1 MKTLSIKNGFSRMLF
16 WSVISAAFIG
26 PGTVAT
32 CSLAGASFGT
42 SLLWALTF
50 STLAT
55 IVLQEAAARVT
66 LASSRSLGE
75 LMVIRHG
82 KNGVWISRLLAA
94 GVILGCAAYEAGN
107 ILGAVA
113 GLNLIVDAPSWLLS
127 IVIGVSAYFLLAVKN
142 VSLLPRLLG
151 LIVFILGFAFLLV
164 SFQALQAPLE
174 VVKNAVVPNF
184 PTNSALVITGLIG
197 TTIVPYN
204 LFLGSG
210 IGQGQ
215 SISEMRQGI
224 IMAVIIGGLISMSIV
239 LSGTLIEGEFG
250 FQNAGRVLGQRV
262 GNWGESLFAVGLFG
276 AGFTSV
282 VTAAFAAS
290 ITSKTLLSTNE
301 KQTAWVW
308 RGVLIVGLLFGI
320 SQVKPIPVI
329 LAAQVANGLILPF
342 VTWQIY
348 QCVNDKKLL
357 PEKYLNSR
365 IQNGLLLFILL
376 MTILLG
382 ANSIVRAF

>member
-1 MKTLSIKNGFSRMLF
+1 MLF

-26 PGTVAT
+26 PGTVTT

-50 STLAT
+50 STIAT

-75 LMVIRHG
+75 LMVSRHG
-82 KNGVWISRLLAA
+82 QKGIWISRLLAV
-94 GVILGCAAYEAGN
+94 GIILGCAAYEAGN
-107 ILGAVA
+107 LVGAVA
-113 GLNLIVDAPSWLLS
+113 GLQLITDLPSWLLS
-127 IVIGVSAYFLLAVKN
+127 LVVGIGAYLLLAVKN
-142 VSLLPRLLG
+142 ISLLPRLLG

-164 SFQALQAPLE
+164 SFQAFEAPLE
-174 VVKNAVVPNF
+174 VAQNVVLPNF
-184 PTNSALVITGLIG
+184 PSGSALVITGLIG

-215 SISEMRQGI
+215 TVSEMRQGI
-224 IMAVIIGGLISMSIV
+224 ILAVLIGGIISMSIV
-239 LSGTLIEGEFG
+239 LSGTLIEGEFS
-250 FQNAGRVLGQRV
+250 FQNAGKVLGQRM
-262 GNWGESLFAVGLFG
+262 GSWGETLFAIGLFG

-282 VTAAFAAS
+282 ITAAFAAS
-290 ITSKTLLSTNE
+290 ITAKTLLNTSE
-301 KQTAWVW
+301 QQSAWVW
-308 RGVLIVGLLFGI
+308 KGVLIVGLLFGI
-320 SQVKPIPVI
+320 AQIKPIPVI

-348 QCVNDKKLL
+348 QCVNDKSLL
-357 PEKYLNSR
+357 PAKYLNNKV
-365 IQNGLLLFILL
+365 QNGLLLFILVI
-376 MTILLG
+376 TILLG
-382 ANSIVRAF
+382 TNSIVKVF